1 MAGPIAKAR
10 HVAHRSRRQGTSS
23 LFRATLSVA
32 LVLTFALAVVAARSA
47 LTQSS
52 AVGSAPV
59 ASQVAVDGLAN
70 GACMSFA
77 PTAHGRGKT
86 VFLDPGHGGLD
97 PGVVGVSGGRQ
108 VLEKDIALAVST
120 RLTALL
126 RAAGYTVVMSRIT
139 DSSVARL
146 SDADSVSG
154 AMTASAVHR
163 DLLAR
168 TACANAANSSVM
180 VSIHF
185 DAFDD
190 PSVGGTETFYDSARP
205 FAPQS
210 KALASALQTALVS
223 ELDSGDR
230 GVWTDEAYARR
241 PAGGP
246 DADPVGEQ
254 LRAPD
259 PAGSGIEGVGRQPEP
274 DARRARRAAVPHQ
287 RQRGAVRGRSR
298 GPAADRG
305 GPQRRPGEV
314 PLEHS
319 LT

>member
-32 LVLTFALAVVAARSA
+32 LVLTFALAVIAARSA

-59 ASQVAVDGLAN
+59 ASQVAVDGLAA

-77 PTAHGRGKT
+77 PTTHGRGKT

-120 RLTALL
+120 RLAALL
-126 RAAGYTVVMSRIT
+126 RAAGYRVVMSRIA

-223 ELDSGDR
+223 ELNSGDR
-230 GVWTDEAYARR
+230 GVWTDEQLAAPTLTPSGSNYGHLILLGPASRGWVDNPSRMPGALVEPLFLTNPNEARF
-241 PAGGP
+241 A
-246 DADPVGEQ
+246 A
-254 LRAPD
+254 D
-259 PAGSGIEGVGRQPEP
+259 PAGQQRIAVGLK
-274 DARRARRAAVPHQ
+274 A
-287 RQRGAVRGRSR
+287 G
-298 GPAADRG
+298 
-305 GPQRRPGEV
+305 
-314 PLEHS
+314 LERYLS
-319 LT
+319 STP

>member
-32 LVLTFALAVVAARSA
+32 LVLTSALAVMAARSA

-77 PTAHGRGKT
+77 PTTHGRGKT

-126 RAAGYTVVMSRIT
+126 RAAGYTVVISPSTTPPGPSR
-139 DSSVARL
+139 
-146 SDADSVSG
+146 
-154 AMTASAVHR
+154 
-163 DLLAR
+163 
-168 TACANAANSSVM
+168 
-180 VSIHF
+180 
-185 DAFDD
+185 
-190 PSVGGTETFYDSARP
+190 
-205 FAPQS
+205 
-210 KALASALQTALVS
+210 
-223 ELDSGDR
+223 
-230 GVWTDEAYARR
+230 
-241 PAGGP
+241 
-246 DADPVGEQ
+246 
-254 LRAPD
+254 
-259 PAGSGIEGVGRQPEP
+259 
-274 DARRARRAAVPHQ
+274 RRARRWRAPC
-287 RQRGAVRGRSR
+287 RQRSFRSWTAPIAAC
-298 GPAADRG
+298 GPTSSWR
-305 GPQRRPGEV
+305 PRR
-314 PLEHS
+314 
-319 LT
+319 

>member
-59 ASQVAVDGLAN
+59 ASQVAVDGLAV

-77 PTAHGRGKT
+77 PTTHGRGKT

-230 GVWTDEAYARR
+230 GVWTDDQLAAPTLTPSGSNYGHLILLGPASRGWVDNPSRMPGALVEPLFLTNANEARFA
-241 PAGGP
+241 A
-246 DADPVGEQ
+246 
-254 LRAPD
+254 D
-259 PAGSGIEGVGRQPEP
+259 PAGQQRIAVGLN
-274 DARRARRAAVPHQ
+274 A
-287 RQRGAVRGRSR
+287 G
-298 GPAADRG
+298 
-305 GPQRRPGEV
+305 
-314 PLEHS
+314 LERYLS
-319 LT
+319 STP